1 MGIALAIIGGLV
13 AMTVVAAG
21 FDYLGKRAKASP
33 ADAARTRELERRLDA
48 LEARLEDR
56 DGRVAKLEG
65 ELAFLNRLLEDRSGG
80 EQGGKR

>member
-1 MGIALAIIGGLV
+1 MGITLTIVGGLV
-13 AMTVVAAG
+13 LMTIAAAG
-21 FDYLGKRAKASP
+21 FDYLGRRAKAAP

-80 EQGGKR
+80 SGESK